1 MGTVSLPSGIVTFL
15 LTDIEG
21 STALWE
27 RAPEVMAVALER
39 HDALV
44 DEHVGRRH
52 GFVIKSKGEGDST
65 LSVFRRVTDAAAAA
79 GELQHAMHT
88 EPWPEPVAMRVRMAL
103 HTGEAFERGGDYF
116 GPPVNRA
123 ARLRGIATAG
133 QIVVSEVSATLLRDQ
148 PVDQARLVDL

>member
-1 MGTVSLPSGIVTFL
+1 MAEPPDGAAATRAQDERKARLFLVLAAIFLTALLIANTVAGKLFQIGPVVLSVGVIPFPITFL

-27 RAPEVMAVALER
+27 RAPDVMAVALER

-65 LSVFRRVTDAAAAA
+65 LSVFRRVTDAATAA
-79 GELQHAMHT
+79 GELQHALHT
-88 EPWPEPVAMRVRMAL
+88 EPWPEPSPD
-103 HTGEAFERGGDYF
+103 E
-116 GPPVNRA
+116 
-123 ARLRGIATAG
+123 
-133 QIVVSEVSATLLRDQ
+133 
-148 PVDQARLVDL
+148 